1 MPSNTNPFRRNE
13 GDTQIKKDSIEYYIW
28 LAKLAE
34 KGKITGIFFADIYG
48 VEDSFP
54 GQFEK
59 QFQSGANCAQ
69 MDPVV
74 FVSAMAAVTKSVC
87 FGITGS
93 TSYINVSRNLYFSAR
108 PYCSDPKLYTIV
120 SLSYLLVP
128 GQLLIT
134 QPRAESPGTLSPA
147 TLPPAPKRMVSTTLC
162 HTTRDTR
169 RPMSTWTSVTRE

>member
-1 MPSNTNPFRRNE
+1 MQP
-13 GDTQIKKDSIEYYIW
+13 KKDSLEYYTW

-59 QFQSGANCAQ
+59 QFGSGANCAQ

-74 FVSAMAAVTKSVC
+74 FVSAMAAVTKSVS

-93 TSYINVSRNLYFSAR
+93 TSYINVSSR
-108 PYCSDPKLYTIV
+108 
-120 SLSYLLVP
+120 
-128 GQLLIT
+128 LI
-134 QPRAESPGTLSPA
+134 RA
-147 TLPPAPKRMVSTTLC
+147 
-162 HTTRDTR
+162 
-169 RPMSTWTSVTRE
+169 